1 MLPLEDCHEAGN
13 AGDDTFRC
21 ELTTREGSGELRR
34 RTGVPPEH
42 HVKDTLSPAPSNGLQ
57 MSPSAMLDLA
67 AKATDALVRRD
78 EELGQK
84 EAWDGEFQEGL
95 ADKLMHDPPEGGRA
109 PDEVLGQAVADILP
123 LALRLDHPRCF
134 GFVPSSPTW
143 PGVIADF
150 LAAGYN
156 TNSCNWLVASGTSQL
171 ECVVI
176 DWFRQ
181 WLGYPDTA
189 GGLLTSGGS
198 AASLDALVA
207 AREAAGYPENASV
220 YMSDQSHSAHRK
232 AVKIA
237 GIRPDH
243 ARLVPSDDSFRI
255 DLGEL
260 ASMVAADR
268 AAGLAPIVVC
278 ANAGA
283 TATGAVDPLEEL
295 ADFCEAEGLWLH
307 VDAAYGGFAVVTEQG
322 KRILRGIERADSIV
336 LDAHKWFFQP
346 YEVGCLMVKDITTLE
361 KPFAIRPDFLQDAL
375 WGSGH
380 PNFWDRGLQMSRS
393 ARALKIWMSVQTFG
407 MAAFRKAISNGME
420 FAARAQQF
428 IDDSP
433 VLKGMSPAS
442 LSIVCFRVDPTGQ
455 EIADEDLDEINRK
468 VLARLFWEG
477 TAFISSAMPHGK
489 FSLRL
494 CIVNHN
500 TTWDDVR
507 GTLEAAEHFANEV
520 LP

>member
-1 MLPLEDCHEAGN
+1 
-13 AGDDTFRC
+13 
-21 ELTTREGSGELRR
+21 
-34 RTGVPPEH
+34 
-42 HVKDTLSPAPSNGLQ
+42 
-57 MSPSAMLDLA
+57 MSRPAMLDLA
-67 AKATDALVRRD
+67 ARAAEALVRRS
-78 EELGQK
+78 EELGGT
-84 EAWDGEFQEGL
+84 EAWDGEFRDALVE
-95 ADKLMHDPPEGGRA
+95 KLMHDPPEGGRA
-109 PDEVLGQAVADILP
+109 PDEVLEQAVADILP
-123 LALRLDHPRCF
+123 LSLRLDHPRSF

-156 TNSCNWLVASGTSQL
+156 LNACNWLVASGASQL

-207 AREAAGYPENASV
+207 AREAAGNPENASV
-220 YMSDQSHSAHRK
+220 YMSDQSHSAQRR
-232 AVKIA
+232 AVKIV
-237 GIRPDH
+237 GIRPENS
-243 ARLVPSDDSFRI
+243 RLVPSDDSFRI
-255 DLGEL
+255 DMAEL
-260 ASMVAADR
+260 ASMVKEDR
-268 AAGLAPIVVC
+268 AAGVKPIAVC

-295 ADFCEAEGLWLH
+295 ADFCASEGMWLH

-322 KRILRGIERADSIV
+322 RRILRGIERADSIV

-346 YEVGCLMVKDITTLE
+346 YEVGCLMVRDISTLE
-361 KPFAIRPDFLQDAL
+361 KPFTIRPDFLQDAL

-380 PNFWDRGLQMSRS
+380 PNFLDRGLQMSRS

-407 MAAFRKAISNGME
+407 MAAFRQAISNGLE
-420 FAARAQQF
+420 FAARAQEY
-428 IDDSP
+428 IDESP
-433 VLKGMSPAS
+433 ILKRMSPAS
-442 LSIVCFRVDPTGQ
+442 LSVVCFRVDPAGRDT
-455 EIADEDLDEINRK
+455 ADDDLDEINRH
-468 VLARLFWEG
+468 VLARLFWEDP
-477 TAFISSAMPHGK
+477 AFVSSAMPGGR

-507 GTLEAAEHFANEV
+507 ETLQAAERFGKEI
-520 LP
+520 LQKY

>member
-1 MLPLEDCHEAGN
+1 M
-13 AGDDTFRC
+13 
-21 ELTTREGSGELRR
+21 
-34 RTGVPPEH
+34 
-42 HVKDTLSPAPSNGLQ
+42 Q
-57 MSPSAMLDLA
+57 
-67 AKATDALVRRD
+67 
-78 EELGQK
+78 
-84 EAWDGEFQEGL
+84 
-95 ADKLMHDPPEGGRA
+95 DPPEGGRA
-109 PDEVLGQAVADILP
+109 PDEVLEQAVADILP
-123 LALRLDHPRCF
+123 LALRLDHPRSF
-134 GFVPSSPTW
+134 GFVPSSTTW
-143 PGVIADF
+143 PGVVADF

-156 TNSCNWLVASGTSQL
+156 VNACNWLVASGASQL

-207 AREAAGYPENASV
+207 AREAAGYPERSSV
-220 YMSDQSHSAHRK
+220 YMSDQSHSALQR
-232 AVKIA
+232 AAKIIGA
-237 GIRPDH
+237 RPEH
-243 ARLVPSDDSFRI
+243 VRLVPCDDSFRM
-255 DLGEL
+255 DVGALT
-260 ASMVAADR
+260 SMVKKDR
-268 AAGLAPIVVC
+268 SAGLAPVAVC

-295 ADFCEAEGLWLH
+295 ADFCASEGIWLH

-346 YEVGCLMVKDITTLE
+346 YEVGCLMVRDIETLE
-361 KPFAIRPDFLQDAL
+361 TPFTIRPDFLQDAL

-407 MAAFRKAISNGME
+407 MAAFRRAISNGLE
-420 FAARAQQF
+420 FAARAQEY
-428 IDDSP
+428 IDESP
-433 VLKGMSPAS
+433 VLKCTSPAS
-442 LSIVCFRVDPTGQ
+442 LSIVCFRVDPAGQ
-455 EIADEDLDEINRK
+455 DIADDDLDEINRN
-468 VLARLFWEG
+468 VLARLFWEDP
-477 TAFISSAMPHGK
+477 AFVSSAMPGGR

-500 TTWDDVR
+500 TTWHDVQE
-507 GTLEAAEHFANEV
+507 TLQAAERFGKEV
-520 LP
+520 LRQY

>member
-1 MLPLEDCHEAGN
+1 M
-13 AGDDTFRC
+13 
-21 ELTTREGSGELRR
+21 S
-34 RTGVPPEH
+34 RT
-42 HVKDTLSPAPSNGLQ
+42 
-57 MSPSAMLDLA
+57 AMIDLA
-67 AKATDALVRRD
+67 ARAAQALVRRS
-78 EELGQK
+78 EELGGQ
-84 EAWDGEFQEGL
+84 EAWDGEFRDEL
-95 ADKLMHDPPEGGRA
+95 VEKLMQDPPEGGRA
-109 PDEVLGQAVADILP
+109 PDEVLNQAVADILP
-123 LALRLDHPRCF
+123 LSLRLDHPRSF

-156 TNSCNWLVASGTSQL
+156 INACNWLVASGASQL

-198 AASLDALVA
+198 AASLNALVA
-207 AREAAGYPENASV
+207 ARDAAGYPERPSV
-220 YMSDQSHSAHRK
+220 YMSDQSHSAHQR
-232 AVKIA
+232 AVKIV
-237 GIRPDH
+237 GIRPEA
-243 ARLVPSDDSFRI
+243 ARLVPSDDAFRI
-255 DLGEL
+255 DMGEL
-260 ASMVAADR
+260 ASMVKEDR
-268 AAGLAPIVVC
+268 AAGLEPIAVC

-295 ADFCEAEGLWLH
+295 ADFCESEGMWLH

-322 KRILRGIERADSIV
+322 RHILRGIERADSIV

-346 YEVGCLMVKDITTLE
+346 YEVGCLMVRDIATLE

-407 MAAFRKAISNGME
+407 MAAFRRAISNGLE
-420 FAARAQQF
+420 FAARAQEY
-428 IDDSP
+428 IDASP
-433 VLKGMSPAS
+433 VLKCMSPAS
-442 LSIVCFRVDPTGQ
+442 LSVVCFRVDPAGQ
-455 EIADEDLDEINRK
+455 DIADDDLDEINRH
-468 VLARLFWEG
+468 VLARLFWEDP
-477 TAFISSAMPHGK
+477 AFVSSAMPGGR

-507 GTLEAAEHFANEV
+507 ETLQAAERFGKEA
-520 LP
+520 LLKY

>member
-1 MLPLEDCHEAGN
+1 M
-13 AGDDTFRC
+13 
-21 ELTTREGSGELRR
+21 
-34 RTGVPPEH
+34 V
-42 HVKDTLSPAPSNGLQ
+42 
-57 MSPSAMLDLA
+57 DLA
-67 AKATDALVRRD
+67 ARAAEALVRRG
-78 EELGQK
+78 EELGRK
-84 EAWDGEFQEGL
+84 EAWDGEFRDDLVQ
-95 ADKLMHDPPEGGRA
+95 KLMQDPPEDGRA
-109 PDEVLGQAVADILP
+109 PDEVLDQAVADILP
-123 LALRLDHPRCF
+123 LSLRLDHPRCF

-143 PGVIADF
+143 PGVVADF

-156 TNSCNWLVASGTSQL
+156 VNSCNWLVASGTSQL

-198 AASLDALVA
+198 AASLDGLVA
-207 AREAAGYPENASV
+207 ARGAAGYPDSASV
-220 YMSDQSHSAHRK
+220 YMSDQSHSAHQR
-232 AVKIA
+232 AVKII
-237 GIRPDH
+237 GIRPEH

-260 ASMVAADR
+260 ASMVKEDR
-268 AAGLAPIVVC
+268 AAGLQPIAVC

-295 ADFCEAEGLWLH
+295 ADFCASEGIWLH
-307 VDAAYGGFAVVTEQG
+307 VDAAYGGFAVVTERG

-346 YEVGCLMVKDITTLE
+346 YEVGCLMVRDIATLE

-407 MAAFRKAISNGME
+407 MAAFRRAISNGLD
-420 FAARAQQF
+420 FAARAQRF
-428 IDDSP
+428 IDESP
-433 VLKGMSPAS
+433 VLKCTSPAS
-442 LSIVCFRVDPTGQ
+442 LSVVCFRVDPSGQ
-455 EIADEDLDEINRK
+455 DIADEDLDEINRD
-468 VLARLFWEG
+468 VLARLFWEDP
-477 TAFISSAMPHGK
+477 AFISSAMPHGR

-494 CIVNHN
+494 CIVNHA
-500 TTWDDVR
+500 TTWNDVR
-507 GTLEAAEHFANEV
+507 ETLQAAERFGKEA
-520 LP
+520 LSP

>member
-1 MLPLEDCHEAGN
+1 M
-13 AGDDTFRC
+13 
-21 ELTTREGSGELRR
+21 
-34 RTGVPPEH
+34 
-42 HVKDTLSPAPSNGLQ
+42 PAP
-57 MSPSAMLDLA
+57 AMLDLA
-67 AKATDALVRRD
+67 AKAAEGLVRRS
-78 EELGQK
+78 EELGRK
-84 EAWDGEFQEGL
+84 EAWDGEFRGEL
-95 ADKLMHDPPEGGRA
+95 VEKLMQDPPEGGRA
-109 PDEVLGQAVADILP
+109 PDEVLEQAVADILP

-134 GFVPSSPTW
+134 GFVPSSATW

-156 TNSCNWLVASGTSQL
+156 VNSCNWLVASGTSQL

-220 YMSDQSHSAHRK
+220 YMSDQSHSAHQR

-237 GIRPDH
+237 GIRPEH
-243 ARLVPSDDSFRI
+243 ARVVPSDNRFRI
-255 DLGEL
+255 DMGEL
-260 ASMVAADR
+260 ASKVTEDR
-268 AAGLAPIVVC
+268 AAGLEPIAVC

-283 TATGAVDPLEEL
+283 TATGAVDPLEVL
-295 ADFCEAEGLWLH
+295 ADLCASEGMWLH

-322 KRILRGIERADSIV
+322 RHILRGIERADSIV

-346 YEVGCLMVKDITTLE
+346 YEVGCLMVKDISTLE

-407 MAAFRKAISNGME
+407 MAAFRRAISNGLE
-420 FAARAQQF
+420 FAARAQEY
-428 IDDSP
+428 IDESP
-433 VLKGMSPAS
+433 VLACTSPAS
-442 LSIVCFRVDPTGQ
+442 LSVVCFRVDPAGQ
-455 EIADEDLDEINRK
+455 DVADQDLDDVNRE
-468 VLARLFWEG
+468 VLARLFWDDP
-477 TAFISSAMPHGK
+477 AFVSSAMPGGR

-507 GTLEAAEHFANEV
+507 ETLSAAERFGQDALLRLRHRESGTV
-520 LP
+520 EGEQGD

>member
-1 MLPLEDCHEAGN
+1 
-13 AGDDTFRC
+13 
-21 ELTTREGSGELRR
+21 
-34 RTGVPPEH
+34 
-42 HVKDTLSPAPSNGLQ
+42 
-57 MSPSAMLDLA
+57 MSPSAMVDLA
-67 AKATDALVRRD
+67 ARAAEALVRRG
-78 EELGQK
+78 EELGRK
-84 EAWDGEFQEGL
+84 EAWDGEFRDDLVQ
-95 ADKLMHDPPEGGRA
+95 KLMQDPPEDGRA
-109 PDEVLGQAVADILP
+109 PDEVLEQAVADILP
-123 LALRLDHPRCF
+123 LSLRLDHPRCF

-143 PGVIADF
+143 PGVVADF

-156 TNSCNWLVASGTSQL
+156 VNSCNWLVASGTSQL

-198 AASLDALVA
+198 AASLDGLVA
-207 AREAAGYPENASV
+207 ARGAAGYPDSASV
-220 YMSDQSHSAHRK
+220 YMSDQSHSAHQR
-232 AVKIA
+232 AVKII
-237 GIRPDH
+237 GIRPEH

-260 ASMVAADR
+260 ASMVKEDR
-268 AAGLAPIVVC
+268 AAGLQPIAVC

-295 ADFCEAEGLWLH
+295 ADFCASEGIWLH
-307 VDAAYGGFAVVTEQG
+307 VDAAYGGFAVVTERG

-346 YEVGCLMVKDITTLE
+346 YEVGCLMVKDIATLE
-361 KPFAIRPDFLQDAL
+361 KPFEIRPDFLQDAL

-407 MAAFRKAISNGME
+407 MAAFRRAISNGLD
-420 FAARAQQF
+420 FAARAQRF
-428 IDDSP
+428 IDESP
-433 VLKGMSPAS
+433 VLKCTSPAS
-442 LSIVCFRVDPTGQ
+442 LSVVCFRVDPSGQ
-455 EIADEDLDEINRK
+455 DIADEDLDEINRD
-468 VLARLFWEG
+468 VLARLFWEDP
-477 TAFISSAMPHGK
+477 AFISSAMPHGR

-494 CIVNHN
+494 CIVNHA
-500 TTWDDVR
+500 TTWNDVR
-507 GTLEAAEHFANEV
+507 ETLQAAERFGKEA
-520 LP
+520 LSP